1 MEIRDRIQALMLLVG
16 LMVVVGCFFS
26 LQSDSNVTTE
36 DIQETVKAE
45 VTSNYE
51 YDDANRLTAI
61 HYSDGFH
68 VQFIYDQEGNLTERR
83 EYHDK
88 DAGDSGPQLAA
99 IVSQENS

>member
-26 LQSDSNVTTE
+26 LQSETTVTVEQVQTPSL
-36 DIQETVKAE
+36 IE

-51 YDDANRLTAI
+51 YDEFNRLTAI
-61 HYSDGFH
+61 HYSDGLH
-68 VQFIYDQEGNLTERR
+68 VKFIYDNEGNLIERR

-88 DAGDSGPQLAA
+88 DTPDEGPKLAA
-99 IVSQENS
+99 NVAGENG

>member
-26 LQSDSNVTTE
+26 LQSDSTVTAE
-36 DIQETVKAE
+36 DAKETVKIE

-68 VQFIYDQEGNLTERR
+68 VHFIYDQSGVLTERR

-88 DAGDSGPQLAA
+88 DVDNSGPQLAA
-99 IVSQENS
+99 NVTQENS